1 MSRKAMARREI
12 IREMATA
19 GKTPMQIAYALE
31 LCIRTVTGHLQGFVP
46 ERRQSKH
53 KKFAH
58 IRKALTEYAATHT
71 AQECAAEFN
80 VSLAYVYQFKPVKA
94 RKGDWTPEY
103 AKAYYA
109 KYRAE
114 NRDLIRAKQREHYRR
129 NKQRRAFNGLPK
141 NHTVVL

>member
-1 MSRKAMARREI
+1 MTRRTQLRREV

-71 AQECAAEFN
+71 AQECVAKFG
-80 VSLAYVYQFKPVKA
+80 VSLNYAYSFKPVKVRTGVWVGKRA
-94 RKGDWTPEY
+94 RYYAQYRKKNRAKIN
-103 AKAYYA
+103 AKAREYKA
-109 KYRAE
+109 KRRLARA
-114 NRDLIRAKQREHYRR
+114 L
-129 NKQRRAFNGLPK
+129 NGLPK